1 MYSLSSSTSS
11 SSSSSSSSTSLV
23 GNLLFRNNRGGGK
36 VFQIA
41 RGYASKD
48 LKFGIEA
55 RALILQGCDR
65 LADAVQVT
73 LGPKGRNVVI
83 EQNYGP
89 PKITK
94 DGVTV
99 AKNIE
104 FQDKMMNLGAS
115 LVKQVAVSTN
125 DVAGDGTTTATV
137 LTRAIFSEGCKSV
150 AAGMNPMD
158 LRRGIQQ
165 AVDVILKELQSTRKM
180 ISTTEEIAQVG
191 TISANGEREI
201 GDLIAKA
208 MEKVGKEGVITCAD
222 GKTLENELEVVEG
235 MKFDRGYISPYFV
248 TNPKTQKCELE
259 NPFILIF
266 EKKISGLTPL
276 LPILESVLKTQRPL
290 LIVAEDVESEA
301 LATLIVNKL
310 RGGVKICAVKAP
322 GFGDNRKSNLQ
333 DIAILSGGTVISEDL
348 GYKLEEVEMSMLG
361 SAKKVTVSKDDT
373 ILLDGAGEKSAIEER
388 CEQLRDLIAESQSDY
403 DREKMTERLAKL
415 SGGVAV
421 LKIGGAS
428 EVEVG
433 EKKDRVVDAL
443 NATKA
448 AVEEGIVPGGGTALL
463 HATKALRKLEDSLT
477 IFDQKI
483 GVQIVRAALK
493 VPMRTIANNAGV
505 EGSVIVE
512 KVLSFE
518 DKGMG
523 YNAATDEFCDMVKAG
538 VIDPLKV
545 VRTALVD
552 AAGVAS
558 LMLTTECMITDLPQ
572 KDGAGVPPMP
582 PGMGGF

>member
-1 MYSLSSSTSS
+1 ML
-11 SSSSSSSSTSLV
+11 
-23 GNLLFRNNRGGGK
+23 
-36 VFQIA
+36 A
-41 RGYASKD
+41 
-48 LKFGIEA
+48 
-55 RALILQGCDR
+55 GCDK

-73 LGPKGRNVVI
+73 MGPKGRNVVI
-83 EQNYGP
+83 EQTYGS

-104 FQDKMMNLGAS
+104 FSDRFMNLGAS
-115 LVKQVAVSTN
+115 LVKQVASATN

-158 LRRGIQQ
+158 LRRGIQS
-165 AVDVILKELQSTRKM
+165 AVDVVVAELKSSAKL

-201 GDLIAKA
+201 GDLIARA
-208 MEKVGKEGVITCAD
+208 MEKVGKEGVITVAD

-235 MKFDRGYISPYFV
+235 MKFERGYISPYFV
-248 TNPKTQKCELE
+248 TNAKTQKCELE
-259 NPFILIF
+259 NPYVLVF
-266 EKKISGLTPL
+266 EKKISGLTSL
-276 LPILESVLKTQRPL
+276 LPVLEAVLKTQRPL

-322 GFGDNRKSNLQ
+322 GFGDNRKANLQ
-333 DIAILSGGTVISEDL
+333 DIAILTGGVVVSEDL
-348 GYKLEEVEMSMLG
+348 GYKLEAVDVSMLG
-361 SAKKVTVSKDDT
+361 TAKKITVSKDDT
-373 ILLDGAGEKSAIEER
+373 IILDGAGGKEAIEER
-388 CEQLRDLIAESQSDY
+388 CEQLREAVAETSSDY
-403 DREKMTERLAKL
+403 DREKMSERLAKL

-448 AVEEGIVPGGGTALL
+448 AVDEGIVAGGGTALL
-463 HATKALRKLEDSLT
+463 RATERLDALEASMAN
-477 IFDQKI
+477 FDQKV
-483 GVQIVRAALK
+483 GVQIIRAALK
-493 VPMRTIANNAGV
+493 VPVRTIAANAGV
-505 EGSVIVE
+505 EGSVVVE
-512 KVLSFE
+512 KVLASSE
-518 DKGMG
+518 QNWG
-523 YNAATDEFCDMVKAG
+523 YDAASGEYGCMIKAG

-552 AAGVAS
+552 AASVSS
-558 LMLTTECMITDLPQ
+558 LMMTSECMITE
-572 KDGAGVPPMP
+572 GPPDPATAAAANMGGGMSG
-582 PGMGGF
+582 GMGGMGGMGF

>member
-1 MYSLSSSTSS
+1 MLM
-11 SSSSSSSSTSLV
+11 
-23 GNLLFRNNRGGGK
+23 
-36 VFQIA
+36 
-41 RGYASKD
+41 KD
-48 LKFGIEA
+48 IYV
-55 RALILQGCDR
+55 I
-65 LADAVQVT
+65 VT
-73 LGPKGRNVVI
+73 L
-83 EQNYGP
+83 
-89 PKITK
+89 
-94 DGVTV
+94 
-99 AKNIE
+99 
-104 FQDKMMNLGAS
+104 
-115 LVKQVAVSTN
+115 
-125 DVAGDGTTTATV
+125 
-137 LTRAIFSEGCKSV
+137 
-150 AAGMNPMD
+150 
-158 LRRGIQQ
+158 
-165 AVDVILKELQSTRKM
+165 TRKAGL
-180 ISTTEEIAQVG
+180 IFCLFTFFEDSVSSLKINNFLEEKKIQLTFFMRAFKKQ
-191 TISANGEREI
+191 
-201 GDLIAKA
+201 
-208 MEKVGKEGVITCAD
+208 D

-322 GFGDNRKSNLQ
+322 GFGDNRKANLQ

-373 ILLDGAGEKSAIEER
+373 ILLDGAGEKTSIEER
-388 CEQLRDLIAESQSDY
+388 CDQLRDLIAESQSDY

-421 LKIGGAS
+421 LKIGGSS

-463 HATKALRKLEDSLT
+463 HATKALGALEDSLT
-477 IFDQKI
+477 NFDQKI
-483 GVQIVRAALK
+483 GVQIVRSALK

-512 KVLSFE
+512 KVLGFE

-545 VRTALVD
+545 VRTALID
-552 AAGVAS
+552 ASGVAS
-558 LMLTTECMITDLPQ
+558 LMLTTECMITENKDDAN
-572 KDGAGVPPMP
+572 DGAPGAGMP
-582 PGMGGF
+582 PGF